1 MPILMEEPARYIA
14 EMAAGKVIRYG
25 AILKVCG
32 LGEVLWDA
40 FPDGEKFGGAPANFV
55 CHCNSLG
62 ARAYSEEQAPGSDKQ
77 RGKQVGGVCLHST
90 WRSA

>member
-1 MPILMEEPARYIA
+1 MGNVSECNSEQLHIFVSH
-14 EMAAGKVIRYG
+14 GVKVTRNK

-62 ARAYSEEQAPGSDKQ
+62 ARAYSEEQAP
-77 RGKQVGGVCLHST
+77 
-90 WRSA
+90 